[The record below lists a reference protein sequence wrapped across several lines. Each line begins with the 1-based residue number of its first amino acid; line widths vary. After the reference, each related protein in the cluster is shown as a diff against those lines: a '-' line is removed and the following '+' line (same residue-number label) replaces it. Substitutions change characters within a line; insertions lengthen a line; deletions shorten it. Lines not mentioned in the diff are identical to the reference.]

1 MDEEASLCVGIC
13 QADPDTGLCIG
24 CGRQFINF
32 GPCESAALPA
42 PEMPVPAAVA
52 PPDLTK

>member
-1 MDEEASLCVGIC
+1 MDEEDSLWVGMC

-52 PPDLTK
+52 PPDLPK